1 MSSRATRTLYRTT
14 ARSLSTSSSTSPS
27 RGFGRHRLFNTIAGL
42 AAVLSALSASA
53 IDPNRMVS
61 EDLHDSW
68 GSDKGLPS
76 SSISAI
82 AQTSDGYLWLGTDK
96 GLIRFDGLSFRRFEQ
111 ANPSSFPIG
120 TVRALLTD
128 DQNNL
133 WVLLENT
140 KLFRYQDG
148 AFELS

>member
-1 MSSRATRTLYRTT
+1 MSSRATRIPYRTT
-14 ARSLSTSSSTSPS
+14 ARSLSTSSSMSPS
-27 RGFGRHRLFNTIAGL
+27 GGFAKHRLLKAIAGF
-42 AAVLSALSASA
+42 AAVLSTLSASA

-61 EDLHDSW
+61 QYLHDWW

-96 GLIRFDGLSFRRFEQ
+96 GLIRFDGLSFSRFEQ

-120 TVRALLTD
+120 P
-128 DQNNL
+128 
-133 WVLLENT
+133 
-140 KLFRYQDG
+140 
-148 AFELS
+148 